1 MSIDVCIRLGC
12 LFITEFS
19 YNMDETNRLKRLLES
34 SQNTTNQQDYIS
46 QVLEFEK
53 FLADMKISVKKK
65 QLISERED
73 SSLQIVYL
81 NQ

>member
-1 MSIDVCIRLGC
+1 
-12 LFITEFS
+12 
-19 YNMDETNRLKRLLES
+19 MDETNRLKRLLES

-53 FLADMKISVKKK
+53 FLADMKRSVKKK